1 MWSRLH
7 CLVAGLFAAAIA
19 GAAPFVPASDKQVLE
34 RLPNKGGDLQQRE
47 LRALRDQLANQPA
60 NLLIVLKLARRYI
73 DMGRASGDPRYSGY
87 AEAVLA
93 PWFALASPPVDVLV
107 MRATLRQRMHKFDAA
122 LADLDRVLQQ
132 NPLQAQARL
141 TKATILQVQGRFA
154 AAGEQCAELQALT
167 QELIWA
173 HCLANVQAATGTLRD
188 SYTALNAV
196 LERSRNVPA
205 DLRAWVATTLAEMA
219 TRLGTIAD
227 ADKHFRAALALDPAD
242 QYLLAAYSDF
252 LLDNQRPREVIALL
266 KDQTRVDP
274 LLLRYALALK
284 ATRSPEAQRQIDALA
299 TRFDASRLRG
309 RQCAPAR
316 RSALCPAIARRCK
329 ARPQARAGKLGDTK
343 RTGRRAHPA
352 RSRHR
357 RARHKRRS
365 RVTRLARSQQI
376 RRCDAHQ
383 ANRPFAIA
391 SKLALRPYM

>member
-1 MWSRLH
+1 MWFRSL
-7 CLVAGLFAAAIA
+7 CLLAGFITVAVAAD
-19 GAAPFVPASDKQVLE
+19 AAPFVPTSDGQVLE
-34 RLPNKGGDLQQRE
+34 RLPSKGGDVQERQ
-47 LRALRDQLANQPA
+47 LRALRDQLAKQPTSLSIA
-60 NLLIVLKLARRYI
+60 LKLARRYV
-73 DMGRASGDPRYSGY
+73 DMGRTSGDPRYAGY

-132 NPLQAQARL
+132 NPFQAQARL

-173 HCLANVQAATGTLRD
+173 HCLANVQAATGTLSD

-196 LERSRNVPA
+196 LERSPNVPA

-219 TRLGTIAD
+219 TRLGIIAAAD
-227 ADKHFRAALALDPAD
+227 AHFRAALALDAAD

-252 LLDNQRPREVIALL
+252 LLDNQRPAEVIALL
-266 KDQTRVDP
+266 KDKTRIDP

-284 ATRSPEAQRQIDALA
+284 AARSPDAQRQIDALT

-309 RQCAPAR
+309 DRVHLREEAR
-316 RSALCPAIARRCK
+316 FVL
-329 ARPQARAGKLGDTK
+329 QLQGD
-343 RTGRRAHPA
+343 A
-352 RSRHR
+352 
-357 RARHKRRS
+357 
-365 RVTRLARSQQI
+365 
-376 RRCDAHQ
+376 
-383 ANRPFAIA
+383 
-391 SKLALRPYM
+391 KLALRLAQENWAIQKEPADARVLLEAAIAAQDTNAAAELRAWLARSKFEDVTLAKLTARLDPHPS